1 MSYCL
6 KIFSQIQY
14 LVFLFCQQFPLLC
27 RLLNLIRSHFTYF
40 CFCFILGD
48 RAKKKYCCNLRVF
61 CLCFGCF
68 TVLVHWISFLWQ
80 LHFKFIILLSEC
92 LIFHIYI
99 YIYFLLDAQSLNS
112 LKLQIR
118 VFIFFIC
125 FMNYVFYP
133 GSVLVFDSLLLLFLF
148 LAILFHNNRKFHN

>member
-99 YIYFLLDAQSLNS
+99 YIFFWMHNLWTLWNYKLGSLYS
-112 LKLQIR
+112 LSASWTMC
-118 VFIFFIC
+118 FIQDQF
-125 FMNYVFYP
+125 
-133 GSVLVFDSLLLLFLF
+133 
-148 LAILFHNNRKFHN
+148 